1 MWDCVLNVGIGIS
14 SLLLDVHGGGRWC
27 CDQCGGRVM
36 SGGRICSENQEFMI
50 SVLICLFWS

>member
-1 MWDCVLNVGIGIS
+1 MVLRSV
-14 SLLLDVHGGGRWC
+14 W
-27 CDQCGGRVM
+27 GRVM